1 MADLQLAVQ
10 SAVDDLIDSGLEVGV
25 QVAVVGIKITYTAA
39 ILGAIQYS
47 HYRKRYSVRRLA
59 HHINALLT
67 KGIP

>member
-1 MADLQLAVQ
+1 MLLAVQ
-10 SAVDDLIDSGLEVGV
+10 SAVDDLIDSGVEVGV

-59 HHINALLT
+59 HHINAIST

>member
-1 MADLQLAVQ
+1 MLLAVQ
-10 SAVDDLIDSGLEVGV
+10 SAADDLIDSGVEVGV
-25 QVAVVGIKITYTAA
+25 QVAVAGIKITYTAA

-59 HHINALLT
+59 HHINAIST